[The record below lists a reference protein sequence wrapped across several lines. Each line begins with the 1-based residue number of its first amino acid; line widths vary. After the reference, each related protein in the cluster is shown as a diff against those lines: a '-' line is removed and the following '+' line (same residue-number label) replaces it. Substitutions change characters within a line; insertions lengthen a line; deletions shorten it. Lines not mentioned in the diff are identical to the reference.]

1 MKLHLKLGMDL
12 FKRLIF
18 AILAGVVGSSCAT
31 IAFSDDRGQG
41 VAPTTNVVLA
51 GQFHLLAIG
60 IDSYQH
66 WPTLKTAAN
75 DAAEI
80 SKTLH
85 DQYGFDEPQVVTLLD
100 NQATRQRIIQSLRE
114 LAKTVG
120 PDDSVLVFYAGHG
133 NLDDVT
139 GTGFWIPVEADP
151 DDQSTWISNNDVKSL
166 VRAMKARHVLL
177 VSDSCFAGDFFR
189 GNRGGLPAITDEY
202 IRSAFGKLSRQ
213 AITSGALEP
222 VADEGSEGHSWFTY
236 FLLRELRENK
246 SPYLLPSDLWN
257 RIRGGVA
264 ANARQEPLL
273 GTLEAAGG
281 EVGGEFVLFRKGLS
295 GTLDALI
302 QQKKEQMTELEKADQ
317 AAQQRLAS
325 DLAVEQQKQSQL
337 SQLEE
342 QISRLQQNLTQ
353 QPTGSDTLRQL
364 QAMVSEK
371 EKQENELAKLKAK
384 NLAKRRAEFE
394 EDCNYYLDIRRNAH
408 SSPELVQK
416 AWETICRKWDVR
428 SDGVAPAE
436 LVWRGEQGPGI
447 PRAGEQRRISLGQG
461 KTLEFV
467 YIPPGAFM
475 MGSNDGRSNEKPVH
489 RVQIT
494 RGYWMGK
501 YEVTQVQYE
510 TLMGNNPSTFKG
522 KNHPVDSVSWENA
535 TAFCQRVSQ
544 TTGEACRLP
553 TEAEW
558 EYACRYNTSFGW
570 LKRAAWFSEN
580 SGYTTHPVGQKEP
593 NQFGLYDMLG
603 NVWELCGDWYG
614 ENYYQV
620 SPETDPTGPSSGF
633 LRVLRGGS
641 EGSEAGHVC
650 CAYRGGDS
658 LFVDYRIAGF
668 RVVLSPVH

>member
-1 MKLHLKLGMDL
+1 MDW
-12 FKRLIF
+12 FRRLIF

-31 IAFSDDRGQG
+31 SAFSEDRGQG
-41 VAPTTNVVLA
+41 VAPTTNEIHA

-60 IDSYQH
+60 IDDYQH
-66 WPTLKTAAN
+66 WPKLKTAAN

-139 GTGFWIPVEADP
+139 GTGFWIPVEADR

-189 GNRGGLPAITDEY
+189 GYRGGLPAITDEY
-202 IRSAFGKLSRQ
+202 VRSAFGKLSRQ

-257 RIRGGVA
+257 RIRGGIA

-273 GTLEAAGG
+273 GTLEAVGG

-317 AAQQRLAS
+317 AAKERVAS
-325 DLAVEQQKQSQL
+325 DLALEQEKQSEL
-337 SQLEE
+337 HQLEE
-342 QISRLQQNLTQ
+342 QISRLQQNLAQ
-353 QPTGSDTLRQL
+353 QPTGTDNLRQL
-364 QAMVSEK
+364 RAMVSEK
-371 EKQENELAKLKAK
+371 EQRENELSKLKAA
-384 NLAKRRAEFE
+384 NLARRRAEFE
-394 EDCNYYLDIRRNAH
+394 EDYSYYLDIRRNTH
-408 SSPELVQK
+408 SSPEVVQK
-416 AWETICRKWDVR
+416 AWETICRKWDLHTVG
-428 SDGVAPAE
+428 SAPAE

-447 PRAGEQRRISLGQG
+447 PQTDEQRRISLGQG
-461 KTLEFV
+461 VTIEVV
-467 YIPPGAFM
+467 YIPPGGFM
-475 MGSNDGRSNEKPVH
+475 MGSKDEYPDEKPAH

-494 RGYWMGK
+494 RGFWMGK
-501 YEVTQVQYE
+501 YEVTQLQYE
-510 TLMGNNPSTFKG
+510 TLMGNNPSKHKG
-522 KNHPVDSVSWENA
+522 KDYPVDSVSWNDA
-535 TAFCQRVSQ
+535 VAFCQRLSE
-544 TTGEACRLP
+544 TSGESCRLP

-558 EYACRYNTSFGW
+558 EYACQYKTSFGW
-570 LKRAAWFSEN
+570 LKRVAWFSEN
-580 SGYTTHPVGQKEP
+580 SNGTTHPVGKKEP

-603 NVWELCGDWYG
+603 NVWEWCGDWYG
-614 ENYYQV
+614 QDYYQE
-620 SPETDPTGPSSGF
+620 SPEVDPAGPSSGQW
-633 LRVLRGGS
+633 RVLRGGS
-641 EGSEAGHVC
+641 FYDGPGNC
-650 CAYRGGDS
+650 RCANRGRSSPVSADAY
-658 LFVDYRIAGF
+658 DGF
-668 RVVLSPVH
+668 RVVLGGVR